1 MLTCDVFFA
10 SKNKKGEEVCGDSI
24 KVKRESEKIVVS
36 ISDGLGSGIK
46 ASILSTLTSTI
57 ASTMLIKGL
66 PVADVFRT
74 ILATLPICRVRK
86 ISYSNLCS
94 VVCDFKNNTCTVV
107 EYEFPV
113 VMLFKGERRVFPEK
127 LELEIEGKK
136 VFVWQFQPE
145 AGTLLFLATDGLSQA
160 GMGTDL
166 FPLGFGV
173 ENIEKEMKH
182 LLKNHVSPEN
192 IVRHFV
198 KLAEKLDQEVRGDD
212 TLVACLNFREKRILN
227 LFVGPPEDR
236 KKDEE
241 YVRTFLSLPGK
252 KIVCGGTTGQIFERV
267 TGKKVEIDLYTLS
280 ENSPP
285 VGYMEGID
293 LMTEGIV
300 TLTQVFRYLEGQ
312 SDELGYGAKF
322 IVKSLL
328 EADEI
333 NFFVGRAINPAHQN
347 PLFSHDISLK
357 FRLVK
362 DIAQILRERGK
373 IVNVQYC

>member
-24 KVKRESEKIVVS
+24 RVKKESEKVVVS

-57 ASTMLIKGL
+57 ATTMLANGL
-66 PVADVFRT
+66 AVTDVFRT
-74 ILATLPICRVRK
+74 ILATLPVCRVRG

-94 VVCDFKNNTCTVV
+94 VVCDFKNEICTVV

-113 VMLFKGERRVFPEK
+113 VMLFRKNRRIHPEK
-127 LELEIEGKK
+127 KSINIEGRQISIWE
-136 VFVWQFQPE
+136 FHPE
-145 AGTLLFLATDGLSQA
+145 EGMILFLATDGLSQA
-160 GMGTDL
+160 GMGTEL

-173 ENIEKEMKH
+173 ENIEGEIRH
-182 LLKNHVSPEN
+182 LLRNHVPPED

-198 KLAEKLDQEVRGDD
+198 RLAEKLDRDVKGDD

-227 LFVGPPEDR
+227 LFVGPPER
-236 KKDEE
+236 KEKDEE
-241 YVRTFLSLPGK
+241 YVKKFLSLPGK

-267 TGKKVEIDLYTLS
+267 TGKKVEIDLYTFS

-293 LMTEGIV
+293 LLTEGIV

-312 SDELGYGAKF
+312 SEEMGYGAKF
-322 IVKSLL
+322 IVKNLL

-362 DIAQILRERGK
+362 DIAHILQERGK